1 MVIRLALAFKSF
13 ALIPLVSNYFFFR
26 IGILNFKQQPL
37 NVPINRQCLVRLNR
51 WMLNSQESASGS
63 LASILSV
70 IFKTTMIMKAVIC
83 KKYGTPEVLQIQ
95 EVSKPIS
102 EDNQILVKIMATAV
116 NSADVRVRSLDV
128 KGFLKVVMR
137 LVLGISKPRKPIL
150 GTVFS
155 GVVESV
161 GDKVS
166 RFKIGDKV
174 FGMTGFKFGTHAEYI
189 AVNQNSNVIEM
200 PNNATFEEAAA
211 IIFGGQTAI
220 YFLDK
225 AKIAEKSNPK
235 ILIIGATGSVGTAA
249 IQIAKYHKAD
259 ITAVCSSNGQKLVV
273 ELGVK
278 NIILYDKEDF
288 TKQKEKFDIIFDA
301 VDKSNKNQCKNLLN
315 RNGIYKNVSSV
326 NASETIQQ
334 LQLLKELFEKG
345 EFKATIDKTFTLDKI
360 VDAHRYVDTG
370 RKKGNVVL
378 KISQ

>member
-1 MVIRLALAFKSF
+1 
-13 ALIPLVSNYFFFR
+13 
-26 IGILNFKQQPL
+26 
-37 NVPINRQCLVRLNR
+37 
-51 WMLNSQESASGS
+51 
-63 LASILSV
+63 
-70 IFKTTMIMKAVIC
+70 MKAVIC
-83 KKYGTPEVLQIQ
+83 TKYGPPEVLQIQ
-95 EVSKPIS
+95 EVSKPIPKDS
-102 EDNQILVKIMATAV
+102 QILVKIIATAV

-155 GVVESV
+155 GFVETV

-166 RFKIGDKV
+166 KFKVGDKV
-174 FGMTGFKFGTHAEYI
+174 FGMTGYNFGTYAAYI
-189 AVNQNSNVIEM
+189 SVNQNGNVIEM
-200 PNNATFEEAAA
+200 PNNATYEEAAA

-235 ILIIGATGSVGTAA
+235 ILIIGTTGSVGIAS
-249 IQIAKYHKAD
+249 IQIAKYHNAD
-259 ITAVCSSNGQKLVV
+259 ITAVCSSEGQKLVV

-288 TKQKEKFDIIFDA
+288 TKQTEKFDIIFNA
-301 VDKSNKNQCKNLLN
+301 VGKSNRKQCEKLLSV
-315 RNGIYKNVSSV
+315 NGIYKNVSSV

-345 EFKATIDKTFTLDKI
+345 AFKAVIDKTFQMDEI
-360 VDAHRYVDTG
+360 IEAHRYVDTG

-378 KISQ
+378 RISK